1 MQVGSLRERFRCGL
15 SIMIELQVFHFGTAI
30 LYSQAPSKFWGI
42 EIYISKIAHIN
53 FIKFTFS

>member
-1 MQVGSLRERFRCGL
+1 
-15 SIMIELQVFHFGTAI
+15 MIELQVFHFGTAI

-53 FIKFTFS
+53 FIKLTFL